1 MGKVKYSLEFPM
13 KSSTRVLYNRLS
25 TAGGLSEWFAD
36 DVYVNGKIFTF
47 VWDKSQEDAELIM
60 RKDQKY
66 VRFKWVDDE
75 EDEYY
80 FEFRINV
87 HELTGD
93 TSLIISD
100 FAEEDEID
108 DAKDLWETQITALRQ
123 ILGS

>member
-13 KSSTRVLYNRLS
+13 KSSTRVLFNRLS

-47 VWDKSQEDAELIM
+47 VWNKSQEDAELIV

-66 VRFKWVDDE
+66 VRFKWVDD
-75 EDEYY
+75 DEYY
-80 FEFRINV
+80 FEFRVNV

-93 TSLIISD
+93 TSLIITD

-108 DAKDLWETQITALRQ
+108 DAKDLWETQIAALRQ